1 MQKLDKLL
9 IKYILF
15 IAVVV
20 LFVLKYEEVF
30 GWLGILWLIISP
42 VVIGAVIAYI
52 LNILMVKFERWYF
65 PNVQNVFVK
74 KSRRPISIL
83 LSMLVILLVIFLV
96 FGLVVPQVVT
106 VVATVIENIP
116 AMFAGIQ
123 EWSTDYERLFPEAAA
138 LMDQFDIDWAATV
151 KNAVSFVNN
160 LTTSILETTLST
172 VGSVASIIINL
183 VLSIIVSIYMLMS
196 KEKLAHQFDRMIK
209 VYLKP
214 RQYEKFQYVVSQF
227 DESFRNYITGVVAE
241 AFILG
246 AMVTIGMWIFR
257 FPYAAMIG
265 ALTGFFAII
274 PMLGAYFS
282 AVIGALLIAVE
293 SPLQALVFL
302 GFIVVVQQIENN
314 IIYPKVVGGSIG
326 LPGLFVLVAV
336 TIGGGLMGIPGMIIS
351 VPLASALYKLLKND
365 VKQREKAKSFQT
377 DKTDQT
383 GDLEYIKQYI
393 KDFKDQNMT

>member
-20 LFVLKYEEVF
+20 LFVLNYEEMLR
-30 GWLGILWLIISP
+30 WLGILWLIVSP
-42 VVIGAVIAYI
+42 VVIGGVMAYV

-65 PNVQNVFVK
+65 PNIQNIFVK

-83 LSMLVILLVIFLV
+83 LSMLVIVLVIFLV

-116 AMFAGIQ
+116 TMFAIIQ
-123 EWSTDYERLFPEAAA
+123 EWTTDYERLFPEAAA
-138 LMDQFDIDWAATV
+138 LMDQFDIDWATTV
-151 KNAVSFVNN
+151 KNAVTFVNN

-183 VLSIIVSIYMLMS
+183 VLSVIVSIYILMS
-196 KEKLAHQFDRMIK
+196 KEKLGQQFDRMVK

-214 RQYEKFQYVVSQF
+214 RLYEKFQYVVSLF

-257 FPYAAMIG
+257 FPYAGMIG

-302 GFIVVVQQIENN
+302 GFILVVQQIENN

-326 LPGLFVLVAV
+326 LPGLFVLIAV

-351 VPLASALYKLLKND
+351 VPLASALYKLFKND
-365 VKQREKAKSFQT
+365 VKHREKVKRYKT
-377 DKTDQT
+377 DKTYQMD
-383 GDLEYIKQYI
+383 DLEYIKQYI
-393 KDFKDQNMT
+393 KEFKDENNT